1 MMDKEEFIRSQ
12 KECADMLG
20 MSLNEYQDYCNN
32 KNNLEQKE
40 NIIVDGKYDN
50 DILEGLGLTPEDL
63 KVREG

>member
-1 MMDKEEFIRSQ
+1 MDKEEFIRSQ